1 MRLIDPIK
9 KQVLMRTTRLRKTF
23 GEWQDSKEGVA
34 AIEFAFVAPAMLFMY
49 FGLLEISMVVNA
61 DRKVSHATNV
71 AGDLVTQSTTISQAD
86 MEDIM
91 EATVAVMGVTPS
103 TASAVTI
110 EISSYEMLD
119 DGSNT
124 RQRVGYAIAG
134 NPISKGGPAT
144 FDPAA
149 IGNRL
154 ISINSGAVVA
164 RANYVHTPITTKF
177 VKTMTLHETFML
189 KPRASQTV
197 AFEEG
202 ASNHNTFNCA
212 IQSDLTVSC
221 TASTT

>member
-1 MRLIDPIK
+1 MRVLSSLKTKTLISAAHITSSFKDWRDNK
-9 KQVLMRTTRLRKTF
+9 
-23 GEWQDSKEGVA
+23 DGVA
-34 AIEFAFVAPAMLFMY
+34 AIEFAFIAPAMLFMY

-71 AGDLVTQSTTISQAD
+71 AGDLATQSTSISKAD

-91 EATVAVMGVTPS
+91 EATIAVMGIKAATA
-103 TASAVTI
+103 ASASI
-110 EISSYEMLD
+110 ELSSYEMLD

-124 RQRVGYAIAG
+124 RQRVGYALLG

-154 ISINSGAVVA
+154 INVNSGAVVA
-164 RANYVHTPITTKF
+164 RANFVHTPITTKF
-177 VKTMTLHETFML
+177 VKQMTLHETFML
-189 KPRASQTV
+189 KPRASETV
-197 AFEEG
+197 VFEEG
-202 ASNHNTFNCA
+202 ASNHNTYTCS

-221 TASTT
+221 TSSTT